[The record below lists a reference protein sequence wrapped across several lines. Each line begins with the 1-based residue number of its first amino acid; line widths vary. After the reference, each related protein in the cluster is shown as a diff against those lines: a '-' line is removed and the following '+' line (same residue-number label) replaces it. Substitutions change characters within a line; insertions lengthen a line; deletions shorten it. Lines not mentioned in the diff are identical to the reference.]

1 MEEGRDGRE
10 EGREKERRERMKE
23 GRRERGKKK
32 EKKIQHLGH
41 GSFIQSNS
49 IFRVELNF
57 HDIPFQL
64 LCDHLSH

>member
-1 MEEGRDGRE
+1 
-10 EGREKERRERMKE
+10 MKE

-57 HDIPFQL
+57 HDMPFQL